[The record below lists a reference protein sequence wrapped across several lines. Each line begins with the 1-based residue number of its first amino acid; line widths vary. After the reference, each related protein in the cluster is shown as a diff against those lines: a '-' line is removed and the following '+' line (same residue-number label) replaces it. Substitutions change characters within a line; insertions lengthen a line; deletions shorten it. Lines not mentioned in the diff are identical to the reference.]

1 MAMVFC
7 RGCGKEIH
15 ETAMS
20 CPHCGCLQAAALP
33 GNIKSQSVATVLA
46 AFVGGIGIHRFYL
59 RSPVTGVF
67 YLLICW
73 TGIPG
78 LIALIETFVYAF
90 MSQQSWARKY
100 NNGVMSEPVHI
111 AIRILVLIFPTM
123 FVVGILAAIAIPA
136 YQSYR
141 IKADAAKSTVSIEMP
156 LRSAIVIP
164 AAQRHDAVPKNP
176 VLVRATAS
184 RA

>member
-15 ETAMS
+15 ETAIS
-20 CPHCGCLQAAALP
+20 CPHCGCQQAAAVA

-59 RSPVTGVF
+59 RSPITGIF
-67 YLLICW
+67 YILFCW

-78 LIALIETFVYAF
+78 LIALIETLVYAF

-100 NNGVMSEPVHI
+100 NNGVISEPVHI
-111 AIRILVLIFPTM
+111 AIRILILIFPVI
-123 FVVGILAAIAIPA
+123 FVVGVLAAIAIPA

-141 IKADAAKSTVSIEMP
+141 IKADAAKSTVSIEAP
-156 LRSAIVIP
+156 AHALTIP
-164 AAQRHDAVPKNP
+164 V
-176 VLVRATAS
+176 ATPAKTTLI
-184 RA
+184 A

>member
-15 ETAMS
+15 ETAVS
-20 CPHCGCLQAAALP
+20 CPHCGCQQTAAAT
-33 GNIKSQSVATVLA
+33 GNIKSQSVAAVLA

-59 RSPVTGVF
+59 RSPISGIF
-67 YLLICW
+67 YILFCW

-78 LIALIETFVYAF
+78 LIALVETFIYTF

-100 NNGVMSEPVHI
+100 NNGVISEPVHI
-111 AIRILVLIFPTM
+111 AIRILVLIFPVA
-123 FVVGILAAIAIPA
+123 FVAGILAAIAIPA

-141 IKADAAKSTVSIEMP
+141 LKAEAAKSSVSIEAPRHAAVHAVIVVPVAKTMP
-156 LRSAIVIP
+156 S
-164 AAQRHDAVPKNP
+164 
-176 VLVRATAS
+176 LVA
-184 RA
+184 